1 MLHIQYWYTLFP
13 SYISL
18 SKNYFPFN
26 FGPCL
31 HMLAVNKLCLQTFVS
46 LYSSSG
52 HFVHFIHEFNY
63 PQAHFYYFI
72 LKLTLPFFAMKYFN
86 HDERVIL
93 SIWLH
98 CHEDGKLKYGLTIY

>member
-1 MLHIQYWYTLFP
+1 
-13 SYISL
+13 
-18 SKNYFPFN
+18 
-26 FGPCL
+26 
-31 HMLAVNKLCLQTFVS
+31 MLAVNKLCLQTFVS
-46 LYSSSG
+46 LYSSSE
-52 HFVHFIHEFNY
+52 HFIHEFNY

-72 LKLTLPFFAMKYFN
+72 LKLTLQFFAMKYFN